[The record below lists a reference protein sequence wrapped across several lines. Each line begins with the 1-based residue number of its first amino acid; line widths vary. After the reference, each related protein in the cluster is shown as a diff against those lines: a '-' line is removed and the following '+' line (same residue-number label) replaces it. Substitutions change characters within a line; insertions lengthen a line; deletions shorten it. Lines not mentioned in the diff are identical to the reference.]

1 MATLK
6 APTGRVFV
14 EREDLVRRVLLVEE
28 EPTAHGGHSGLD
40 VRSFSSRKSTT
51 SSVKSE
57 SDIPGSKKRFLS
69 DQMARNQE
77 RELREHEKIQKALAL
92 QKYQNEKRLGVLSSL
107 VQESTNF
114 LNKVDKELE
123 LVDETKR
130 TKTRRQF
137 EDWNQ
142 NVHGNIQKSITKQ
155 VNQIPAKELH
165 SRKNE
170 DYNKFLSITN
180 RKPAIFRDIIIEA
193 EVRISVYLFP
203 EFNFFRSDLNSISSP
218 PSVRPSRS

>member
-1 MATLK
+1 MADLK
-6 APTGRVFV
+6 GPKGRVFV

-28 EPTAHGGHSGLD
+28 EPTTRGEHSGVD
-40 VRSFSSRKSTT
+40 ARSFSSRKSTT

-57 SDIPGSKKRFLS
+57 SDNPGSKKRFLS

-114 LNKVDKELE
+114 LNKVDKELD

-142 NVHGNIQKSITKQ
+142 NVHGNIQRSIAKQ
-155 VNQIPAKELH
+155 VSQLSAKELH

-193 EVRISVYLFP
+193 EVRISVH
-203 EFNFFRSDLNSISSP
+203 FFSHHAIFFL
-218 PSVRPSRS
+218 V